1 MPYKD
6 KEKQKEYYLNNKKN
20 IQEYKKQWA
29 LKNKEKIKQ
38 KLKDYYINNLTV
50 IKEKAKKYRK
60 ENLEN
65 IKQAQRNYY
74 YQNRQLINNK
84 SKQYQKNNREKQNAY
99 KKRYYELNPLEK
111 EKAKQRIINWKL
123 KNKNKLNFYTRL
135 RQVNKI
141 KATPK
146 WANLEKIKQ
155 IYLNCPKGFHVD
167 HIVPL
172 KNSVV
177 CGLHVE
183 NNLEIVTAKYNLKK
197 SNKFTLE

>member
-60 ENLEN
+60 ENLKR
-65 IKQAQRNYY
+65 IKKAQNEYY
-74 YQNRQLINNK
+74 YKNK
-84 SKQYQKNNREKQNAY
+84 ELVDSKARQYQKNNREKQNAY

-111 EKAKQRIINWKL
+111 EKAKQRIIKWKL
-123 KNKNKLNFYTRL
+123 KNRNKLNFYTRL
-135 RQVNKI
+135 RQANKI

-155 IYLNCPKGFHVD
+155 IYLNRPSGYHVD
-167 HIVPL
+167 HIIPL
-172 KNSVV
+172 KNKNV

-197 SNKFTLE
+197 SNKFTV